1 VPKQTAPLEV
11 ARVRSALAGTRFAD
25 VRYVA
30 QTGSTNADA
39 AAMLGDATA
48 HGATLIAE
56 FQSAG
61 VGRKARPWVAPPG
74 SSLLFTTILPAAIAS
89 SALWAVPFWV
99 ALGVAQGVEATA
111 GVALDFVWP
120 NDLFAQQRKTG
131 GILSVARIAGESTWA
146 GCGVGL
152 NVVRPAADPALDA
165 LLPAPIFL
173 SDIVASVEREA
184 VLTAVLKAFD
194 ASFGMLEKPEGVASA
209 WERRANLPGT
219 TYRYRRDS
227 DGIEREGTALRIGPH
242 GTLVLRDESGEVT
255 IDMADVRVVAQH
267 A

>member
-30 QTGSTNADA
+30 RTGSTNADA
-39 AAMLGDATA
+39 QVLLGDATA
-48 HGATLIAE
+48 YGATLIAE
-56 FQSAG
+56 FQSMG
-61 VGRKARPWVAPPG
+61 VGRKARPWLAPPG
-74 SSLLFTTILPAAIAS
+74 SSLLFTTILPAAIRS
-89 SALWAVPFWV
+89 SALWAVPFWI
-99 ALGVAQGVEATA
+99 ALGVAQAVETAT
-111 GVALDFVWP
+111 GIALDLVWP
-120 NDLFAQQRKTG
+120 NDLFAGQRKTG
-131 GILSVARIAGESTWA
+131 GILSVARIAGESAWV

-152 NVVRPAADPALDA
+152 NVIRPAADPALDA
-165 LLPAPIFL
+165 LFPAPIFL
-173 SDIVASVEREA
+173 GDIVAGVEREA
-184 VLTAVLKAFD
+184 VLAAILTAFD
-194 ASFGMLEKPEGVASA
+194 ASFGMLKSPEIVAAA
-209 WERRANLPGT
+209 WEQRANLAGT

-255 IDMADVRVVAQH
+255 IDMADVRVIAQH